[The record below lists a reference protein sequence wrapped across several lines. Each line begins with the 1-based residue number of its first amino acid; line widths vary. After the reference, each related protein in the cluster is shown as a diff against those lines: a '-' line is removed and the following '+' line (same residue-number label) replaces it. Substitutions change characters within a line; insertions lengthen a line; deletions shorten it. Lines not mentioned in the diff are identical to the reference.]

1 MFNVDAVKSDNAKAP
16 FFISLLQPPQKEG
29 SDVRRSGRLKG
40 TGIQLLMP
48 PNVRRSEEV
57 RLLYSSIVESSD
69 DVIIAKSREGVI
81 SAWNPAAQRM
91 FGYTEKEAIGQPITI
106 IIPSDLHNEEND
118 ILRRLLA
125 GERIEHYET
134 RRVSKTGTNI
144 DLSITFSPIRDARGT
159 IIAVSSIARDITE
172 RKRAEAAL
180 RESEER
186 FRLVANTAP
195 VMIWMSGIDNLCT
208 YFNQGWLEF
217 TGRYL
222 EEELGNGWAE
232 GVHPDDLRRCLET
245 YTKAFYR
252 RERYDIEYRLR
263 RRDGEYRW
271 ILATGVPRFSVDNS
285 FAGYI
290 GSAIDVT
297 EHKLAEEALSTVG
310 QKLIEAHEEERTRIA
325 RELHDDISQR
335 LALLSGE
342 LASLKRGRAVLAAEV
357 GNQVADLASDIQAL
371 SHRLHPPKLEYLGLA
386 AAAAGFCRELPERH
400 RVEIDF
406 HSENIPKEL
415 PREISLCLFRVLQEA
430 LQNAIKH
437 SGSRQFQVSLR
448 GGANEVEL
456 TVHDS
461 GVGFE
466 PEEALR
472 GRGLGL
478 TSMQE
483 RLKLVDGQLSINSKP
498 QSGTTIQARV
508 PFGATMKAAGA
519 NG

>member
-1 MFNVDAVKSDNAKAP
+1 MKANSEERNVKRPHKKKTKKIGRAKKRSLERYKHTIADAT
-16 FFISLLQPPQKEG
+16 E
-29 SDVRRSGRLKG
+29 R
-40 TGIQLLMP
+40 
-48 PNVRRSEEV
+48 RRSEEV

-69 DVIIAKSREGVI
+69 DVIIAKNPEGVI

-106 IIPSDLHNEEND
+106 IIPSGLHNEENN
-118 ILRRLLA
+118 ILRRVLA
-125 GERIEHYET
+125 GQRITHYET

-208 YFNQGWLEF
+208 YFNEGWLEF
-217 TGRYL
+217 TGRSL
-222 EEELGNGWAE
+222 EEEIGNGWAK
-232 GVHPDDLRRCLET
+232 GVHPDDLRLCVDT
-245 YTKAFYR
+245 YTKAFDQ

-271 ILATGVPRFSVDNS
+271 ILATGVSRFSVDNS

-335 LALLSGE
+335 LALLSGQ
-342 LASLKRGRAVLAAEV
+342 LAGLKRGRAVLAAEV

-371 SHRLHPPKLEYLGLA
+371 SHRLHPPKLDYLGLA

-400 RVEIDF
+400 GVEIDF

-437 SGSRQFQVSLR
+437 SGSRYFQVSLR
-448 GGANEVEL
+448 GSANEVEL
-456 TVHDS
+456 KVHDS

-466 PEEALR
+466 PEEALK

-483 RLKLVDGQLSINSKP
+483 RLKLVDGQLSIGSKP

-508 PFGATMKAAGA
+508 PFGARMKAAGA

>member
-1 MFNVDAVKSDNAKAP
+1 MLSHRKK
-16 FFISLLQPPQKEG
+16 KGG

-40 TGIQLLMP
+40 TSIQLLMP

-57 RLLYSSIVESSD
+57 LLLYSSIVESSD
-69 DVIIAKSREGVI
+69 DVIIAKNREGVI

-106 IIPSDLHNEEND
+106 IIPSDLHNEENN

-125 GERIEHYET
+125 GERIERYET
-134 RRVSKTGTNI
+134 RRISKTGTNI
-144 DLSITFSPIRDARGT
+144 DLSITFSLIRDASGT
-159 IIAVSSIARDITE
+159 IVAVSSIARDITE

-208 YFNQGWLEF
+208 YFNEGWLEF
-217 TGRYL
+217 TGRSL
-222 EEELGNGWAE
+222 EEEMGNGWAK
-232 GVHPDDLRRCLET
+232 GVYPDDLRRCVDT
-245 YTKAFYR
+245 YTRAFGQ
-252 RERYDIEYRLR
+252 RERYKIEYRLR

-297 EHKLAEEALSTVG
+297 EHKLAEEVLSTVG

-335 LALLSGE
+335 LALLSGQ
-342 LASLKRGRAVLAAEV
+342 LAGLKRGRAVLAAEV

-371 SHRLHPPKLEYLGLA
+371 SHRLHPPKLDYLGLA

-400 RVEIDF
+400 GVEIDF

-437 SGSRQFQVSLR
+437 SGSRHFQVSLR

-466 PEEALR
+466 PEKALK

-483 RLKLVDGQLSINSKP
+483 RLKLVDGQLSIDSKP

-508 PFGATMKAAGA
+508 PFGARMKAAGA